1 MNAERLKQIRIA
13 RGLSLDALAGA
24 MGEMVTKQAISKYET
39 GKSQPT
45 PRVLRAMARALQVPA
60 TDLLRPTSVAVE
72 FVAYRKGSGL
82 RKKEQ
87 ASVESSVERLLEQ
100 RLELGEMIG
109 ELDPPDLPIKA
120 WKVEE
125 VADAEKAAEGL
136 RQLWGLGMAPIASVV
151 GTLEDHR
158 IHVVS
163 IDAGEKFDGI
173 SAFTLDDKGRARGAA
188 VVTRRGVVGERQ
200 RMNLAH
206 ELGHLV
212 IEPGEEV
219 DEEKAAFRFGSAFLV
234 PAEALFREVG
244 LKRHFVQ
251 GEELM
256 MLKEKYGI
264 SVQALLYRLN
274 ILGIIGPSH
283 YRQWC
288 IAINQKGY
296 RKEEP
301 GSLPPEEPGWVRRT
315 VIRALSEGL
324 ITRRRAERIL
334 AEQKEMIDWELPGEL
349 IERRELLKA
358 TPEERR
364 SILAAQIAGME
375 NT

>member
-1 MNAERLKQIRIA
+1 MIADRLKQIRLA
-13 RGLSLDALAGA
+13 RGLSLDALVRE
-24 MGEMVTKQAISKYET
+24 MGEIVTKQAISKYET

-45 PRVLRAMARALQVPA
+45 PKVLRALARALQVSP
-60 TDLLRPTSVAVE
+60 TDLLKRPAVAVE
-72 FVAYRKGSGL
+72 FIAYRKGSGL

-87 ASVESSVERLLEQ
+87 VTVEHTVERLLEQ
-100 RLELGEMIG
+100 RLELGELVG
-109 ELDPPDLPIKA
+109 EVAPPDLPIRG
-120 WKVEE
+120 WKVAEPE
-125 VADAEKAAEGL
+125 DAEKAAEGL
-136 RQLWGLGMAPIASVV
+136 RMLWGLGQAPIASMVA
-151 GTLEDHR
+151 TLEDHR
-158 IHVVS
+158 VHVVA
-163 IDAGEKFDGI
+163 IEAGEKFDGI
-173 SAFTLDDKGRARGAA
+173 SAFTLDARGTARGAA
-188 VVTRRGVVGERQ
+188 VVTRRGLVGERQ

-212 IEPGEEV
+212 IEPIGEV

-234 PAEALFREVG
+234 PAEALYREVG
-244 LKRHFVQ
+244 LKRNFVQ

-264 SVQALLYRLN
+264 SVQALLYRLQV
-274 ILGIIGPSH
+274 LGIIGPAH

-301 GSLPPEEPGWVRRT
+301 GALPTEEPAWLRRT

-334 AEQKEMIDWELPGEL
+334 EEGREVVDWELPDEL
-349 IERRELLKA
+349 LERRELLKA
-358 TPEERR
+358 SAEERR
-364 SILAAQIAGME
+364 SILAGQIAAMKR
-375 NT
+375 